1 MLRVL
6 NIRCLQVDD
15 LSPLIKLQNL
25 EELDCRGIPSTTSL
39 LPLAR
44 CYKLKKLNC
53 SMETNLEDLNRLREM
68 RPEIEI
74 NPY

>member
-6 NIRCLQVDD
+6 DIVFLQVDD

-25 EELDCRGIPSTTSL
+25 EELDCRRIPKTTSL

-44 CYKLKKLNC
+44 CRNLKVLICLDNA
-53 SMETNLEDLNRLREM
+53 SDLNKLQEQ
-68 RPEIEI
+68 RPDLKISAH
-74 NPY
+74 